1 MRFFP
6 PPVLFMLCFASASLL
21 ERLRPLRLPWPDH
34 LAALLAGIVILV
46 LAAFLGAS
54 AIYVMA
60 RAKTPI
66 EPGHTPAKLVTWGP
80 FRFTR
85 NPLYVTLLLILIAV
99 GFMMSSLWF
108 AIGAV
113 MLLVLLDRLIVA
125 REEQVIRQHFGD
137 QYTEYL
143 SRVRRWL

>member
-34 LAALLAGIVILV
+34 LAAFLAGIVILV